1 MPDSPRPYRPLRRGS
16 PVADRLAAFPFL
28 AELDPDV
35 RAQLLAATR
44 AVHFDAETTLVR
56 PAGNVDAVPL
66 VERGVIRVRRDDDSG
81 RRLALYDVVPGQSCV
96 LALAGALRGGRYPAE
111 AVAEA
116 GTDVL
121 LVDAGALREAFSRDQ
136 RLQQFVLDLYS
147 ERFIDM
153 MQLVRE
159 VAFDRLDVRLARLL
173 LGEAH
178 AGPGLWRPV
187 EGSHGDLAA
196 RLGSA
201 REVVSRLLGRMRDDG
216 LIRIERARTVL
227 VDPAALAERFGLGPL
242 D

>member
-1 MPDSPRPYRPLRRGS
+1 MTDSPRPYRPARRGS

-35 RAQLLAATR
+35 RELLLGATR
-44 AVHFDAETTLVR
+44 VVHFDAETTLVR
-56 PAGNVDAVPL
+56 PSANVDAVPL
-66 VERGVIRVRRDDDSG
+66 VERGVIRVRRDDTSG
-81 RRLALYDVVPGQSCV
+81 KRLALYDVVPGESCV

-111 AVAEA
+111 AVAES
-116 GTDVL
+116 GTDAL
-121 LVDAGALREAFSRDQ
+121 LVDAQALREAFSRDE

-173 LGEAH
+173 LSEAH
-178 AGPGLWRPV
+178 AGPRVWRPV
-187 EGSHGDLAA
+187 EASHGELAA

-201 REVVSRLLGRMRDDG
+201 REVVSRILGRLRDDG
-216 LIRIERARTVL
+216 LVQNERSRTL
-227 VDPAALAERFGLGPL
+227 LLDPSALAERFGLDLP

>member
-1 MPDSPRPYRPLRRGS
+1 M
-16 PVADRLAAFPFL
+16 ADRLAAFPFL

-35 RAQLLAATR
+35 RQPLLAATR
-44 AVHFDAETTLVR
+44 AIHFDAETTLVR
-56 PAGNVDAVPL
+56 ASADVDAVPL

-116 GTDVL
+116 GTDAL
-121 LVDAGALREAFSRDQ
+121 LIHAGALREAFSRDE

-173 LGEAH
+173 LSEAH

-187 EGSHGDLAA
+187 EASHGELAA

-201 REVVSRLLGRMRDDG
+201 REVVSRILGRLRDDG
-216 LIRIERARTVL
+216 LVHIERSRIVL
-227 VDPAALAERFGLGPL
+227 ADPGALRARFGLDGP
-242 D
+242 DD